1 VSEPGIRFNDG
12 AAYER
17 MMGAW
22 SRIAGG
28 AFLDWLA
35 PSEGM
40 RWVDVG
46 CGNGAFT
53 ELVVERCAPAS
64 VDGIDPSEAQI
75 AYART
80 RKGASIARFRQGDAM
95 DLPYDDDAFD
105 VAAMALVLAFVPDPA
120 KGVAEMRRVVVPGGQ
135 VAAYMWDMRGAGF
148 PLTVLHAEMRELGVS
163 PPLPPSNE
171 ASGRDAMQ
179 ALWTG
184 AGLVDVAGTT
194 IIAERRF
201 DDFDDWWTTSLK
213 SASTGAAIAS
223 MAPGDVERLRSRMQA
238 RMPAAPDGSL
248 TARGRANAVR
258 GRVPR

>member
-238 RMPAAPDGSL
+238 RMPAASDGSL

>member
-1 VSEPGIRFNDG
+1 MNKPGIRFDDG

-22 SRIAGG
+22 SRIVGG
-28 AFLDWLA
+28 TFLDWLA
-35 PSEGM
+35 PRERM

-80 RKGASIARFRQGDAM
+80 RQGVSSARFRQGDAQ
-95 DLPYDDDAFD
+95 DLPYDDNAFD
-105 VAAMALVLAFVPDPA
+105 VAVMALVLVFVPDPA
-120 KGVAEMRRVVVPGGQ
+120 KGVAEMTRVVAPGGQ
-135 VAAYMWDMRGAGF
+135 VAAYMWDMQGGGF
-148 PLTVLHAEMRELGVS
+148 PLSVLHKEMHELGVS
-163 PPLPPSNE
+163 PPLPPRN
-171 ASGRDAMQ
+171 
-179 ALWTG
+179 
-184 AGLVDVAGTT
+184 DVAGVDEMRALWIDAGLDDVAVTT
-194 IIAERRF
+194 IDAERRF
-201 DDFDDWWTTSLK
+201 DDFEDWWTTSLK

-223 MAPGDVERLRSRMQA
+223 MAPGEVERLRSRMQA
-238 RMPAAPDGSL
+238 RLPAAADGSI

-258 GRVPR
+258 GCVPR

>member
-1 VSEPGIRFNDG
+1 MSEQVIRFNDG

-35 PSEGM
+35 PGAGL

-53 ELVVERCAPAS
+53 ELVVDRCAPAS
-64 VDGIDPSEAQI
+64 IEGLDPSDAQL

-80 RKGASIARFRQGDAM
+80 RKAASVARFRQGDAQ
-95 DLPYDDDAFD
+95 DLPYDDDLFD
-105 VAAMALVLAFVPDPA
+105 VAVMALVLVFVPDPA
-120 KGVAEMRRVVVPGGQ
+120 KGVAEMRRVVAPGGQ
-135 VAAYMWDMRGAGF
+135 VAAYMWDLRGGGF
-148 PLTVLHAEMRELGVS
+148 PLTALHAEMRELGVS
-163 PPLPPSNE
+163 VAQPPSVD
-171 ASGRDAMQ
+171 ASGGDAMQ
-179 ALWTG
+179 ALWTA
-184 AGLVDVAGTT
+184 AGLVDVATAP
-194 IIAERRF
+194 IVAERRF

-213 SASTGAAIAS
+213 SPSTAAAIAS

-238 RMPAAPDGSL
+238 RMPGDPDGSIM
-248 TARGRANAVR
+248 AQARANAIR

>member
-1 VSEPGIRFNDG
+1 MSEPGIRFNDG

-201 DDFDDWWTTSLK
+201 DDFEDWWTTSLK
-213 SASTGAAIAS
+213 PATTGAAIAS
-223 MAPGDVERLRSRMQA
+223 MAPGEVERLRSRMQ
-238 RMPAAPDGSL
+238 
-248 TARGRANAVR
+248 
-258 GRVPR
+258 